1 MNALNSQRPPS
12 TPVDSQDVERQPR
25 GGLLRPFTSL
35 AYRDFRLLWFGQV
48 AQASSM
54 WTEQVA
60 RNWLTLELTGSA
72 LQLGIVNL
80 MRVGPSLALGL
91 WGGVLADRFNKR
103 KLLLIIQT
111 WSFLVFSLMAWV
123 VISGRLELWHLYA
136 SAVALSFGQ
145 SINQP
150 VRTALIPSLLPQQYV
165 LQALSLNS
173 IAINAT
179 RLGGPALVAL
189 LIVYSNAGW
198 AYALSSGFYALM
210 LLSTVHI
217 HIPPIEVRQ
226 RSASLLDD
234 LKEGIGYVMG
244 NRLILALLLM
254 PIGPLAF
261 AFSFQTLLPVFAVRT
276 LDMGAGA
283 YGALLSVAGVGALV
297 AGLAIASRGVIP
309 RQGLLELGVGVLYGV
324 TIIALGGV
332 QWFWAAVPLILVAS
346 GSQTIFR
353 ASNSSLL
360 LRNTPSELRG
370 RVMGLT
376 VISQS
381 MMPVAAVFGG
391 FLADTFGIGVAFVS
405 IGTAC
410 VAIVLAVAVWEPRI
424 RHL

>member
-1 MNALNSQRPPS
+1 M
-12 TPVDSQDVERQPR
+12 ERQPR

>member
-1 MNALNSQRPPS
+1 
-12 TPVDSQDVERQPR
+12 VERQPR